1 MGTSNLRR
9 VRLALFVP
17 LILLGALVAGDD
29 PAKNP
34 ARAANRLAK
43 ETSPYLLLHAHNP
56 VDWYPW
62 GPEALARAKAE
73 NKPIFLSVGYSSCYW
88 CHVMERESFVDP
100 EIAKVLN
107 ANFVCI
113 KVDREERPDVDQVYM
128 AALQAFGPGG
138 WPMSVFLTPDGRPFF
153 AGTYFPPRD
162 RAGVSGFLT
171 IVKAVAKAWNEQRP
185 AIEKTAVAATDAVR
199 RRLKA
204 ASGARKLE
212 LSQDWA
218 EAGLKQ
224 LAEQFDPEYGGFG
237 FRPDNPRRPKFPQEA
252 DLAFLL
258 DRHQHPRQ
266 QGGNGS
272 EKPGSPEASPAVG
285 PRARARDADV
295 NAEAP
300 EPLQMVLVTLDH
312 MARGGIRDHLGGGYH
327 RYATDRFWTVPHFEK
342 MLYDNAQLA
351 SLHLLAYELTRD
363 SRWRDEADATFAFI
377 ASKMTAPEGGFF
389 SAFDAETNG
398 EEGAYYV
405 WTRDQVRAALG
416 DARDSEVFCE
426 AYGLNLEPNFEGGR
440 HVLHEP
446 RPRAELARAL
456 KTTPAELEARLAPL
470 RVRLL
475 GAREKRPAP
484 LCDDK
489 ILTGWNG
496 LMIAAYADGY
506 RILKDPRYREA
517 AEKAASF
524 ILSRLRLPDGRLL
537 RTYRQGKAKLPA
549 YLEDYAFLIQGLVK
563 LHAATEDPRW
573 LREAVGLTDRM
584 LTDFEDTEEGG
595 FYFTSDSHESL
606 LARAKDPFDSA
617 LPSGNSM
624 AILDLLALARSAG
637 NPAYREHAGK
647 ALAAFSAVLAES
659 PAAMPLGL
667 VGLRQYFE
675 TTPDRITPKP
685 LAAGAL
691 DEKPGPVVT
700 ASVRPNGNSTGAIT
714 AGEELDV
721 TVTVTIQE
729 GWHIYANP
737 AGLPE
742 MSPTTLA
749 LDPRAQRAV
758 SLVKVSYPGGKAQP
772 GEPPTSE
779 KLSIYEGKVAISV
792 RLRLADDATPGP
804 VSVPLTL
811 SYQACN
817 DRLCQAPAKLR
828 IPWTVQVQRQS
839 RGEGK

>member
-1 MGTSNLRR
+1 MCTTDLRR
-9 VRLALFVP
+9 FRFALIIPLAL
-17 LILLGALVAGDD
+17 LGVSLAGDD
-29 PAKNP
+29 PPKSPAK
-34 ARAANRLAK
+34 RANRLAK

-100 EIAKVLN
+100 EIAKALN

-113 KVDREERPDVDQVYM
+113 KVDREERPDVDQIYM

-171 IVKAVAKAWNEQRP
+171 IVNAVARAWNEQRV

-204 ASGARKLE
+204 SSGARKLE
-212 LSQDWA
+212 LSKDWA
-218 EAGLKQ
+218 AAGLKQ

-258 DRHQHPRQ
+258 DQRKRQTAESGSGRPDAPQHSLAVDP
-266 QGGNGS
+266 
-272 EKPGSPEASPAVG
+272 PG
-285 PRARARDADV
+285 RDGDAKTG
-295 NAEAP
+295 AP
-300 EPLQMVLVTLDH
+300 DPLRMVLLTLDR
-312 MARGGIRDHLGGGYH
+312 MAGGGIRDHLGGGYH

-351 SLHLLAYELTRD
+351 SLHLLAYELTGD
-363 SRWRDEADATFAFI
+363 PRWRDEAKSTFAFVE
-377 ASKMTAPEGGFF
+377 SKMTAPEGGFF

-398 EEGAYYV
+398 EEGGYYV
-405 WTRDQVRAALG
+405 WTRDQVRTALG
-416 DARDSEVFCE
+416 DGRDAEVFCE

-446 RPRAELARAL
+446 RTRADLAREL
-456 KTTPAELEARLAPL
+456 KTTPADLEARLAPL
-470 RVRLL
+470 RLRLL
-475 GAREKRPAP
+475 AVRDKRPAP

-506 RILKDPRYREA
+506 RVLKDLRYREA
-517 AEKAASF
+517 AEKAARF
-524 ILSRLRLPDGRLL
+524 ILGSLRSPDGRLL
-537 RTYRQGKAKLPA
+537 RTYREGKAKLPA
-549 YLEDYAFLIQGLVK
+549 YLEDYAFLIYGLVR
-563 LHAATEDPRW
+563 LHAATDEPKW
-573 LREAVGLTDRM
+573 LGEANTLTERM
-584 LTDFEDTEEGG
+584 LTDFEDAEEGG
-595 FYFTSDSHESL
+595 FFFTSDSHESL

-617 LPSGNSM
+617 IPSGNTM
-624 AILDLLALARSAG
+624 AIIDLIALHRSTG
-637 NPAYREHAGK
+637 SPAYREHAGK
-647 ALAAFSAVLAES
+647 ALAAFSAILAET

-667 VGLRQYFE
+667 VGLGQYFD
-675 TTPDRITPKP
+675 TLSDRITPKP

-691 DEKPGPVVT
+691 EETSGSVVT
-700 ASVRPNGNSTGAIT
+700 ASARLSGDSAAAIAPGNEFDA
-714 AGEELDV
+714 
-721 TVTVTIQE
+721 TVTATIRK
-729 GWHIYANP
+729 GWHLYANP
-737 AGLPE
+737 AGLAE
-742 MSPTTLA
+742 LIPTTLQ
-749 LDPRAQRAV
+749 LDPSAQETV
-758 SLVKVSYPGGKAQP
+758 SLVKVSYPAGKAHAVDP
-772 GEPPTSE
+772 ATPDRVFV
-779 KLSIYEGKVAISV
+779 YEGKIEIAV
-792 RLRLADDATPGP
+792 RLRLAGQTKSGS
-804 VSVPLTL
+804 VSVPLIVN
-811 SYQACN
+811 YQACN

-828 IPWTVQVQRQS
+828 VPWTIKVERPS
-839 RGEGK
+839 RP

>member
-1 MGTSNLRR
+1 MCTRNLHC
-9 VRLALFVP
+9 VRFALIVP
-17 LILLGALVAGDD
+17 LTLLVVGLGGDD
-29 PAKNP
+29 PPKSP
-34 ARAANRLAK
+34 AQPANRLGK

-88 CHVMERESFVDP
+88 CHVMERESFVDA
-100 EIAKVLN
+100 EIAKALN

-162 RAGVSGFLT
+162 RKGVTGFLT
-171 IVKAVAKAWNEQRP
+171 VVTAVAKAWNKQRE
-185 AIEKTAVAATDAVR
+185 AIEKTAVAATDIVR

-212 LSQDWA
+212 LSKDWA
-218 EAGLKQ
+218 AAGLKQ

-237 FRPDNPRRPKFPQEA
+237 FKPDNPRRPKFPQEA

-258 DRHQHPRQ
+258 DWHQRRIA
-266 QGGNGS
+266 GNGS
-272 EKPGSPEASPAVG
+272 AKPDVRQPPPA
-285 PRARARDADV
+285 DDS
-295 NAEAP
+295 
-300 EPLQMVLVTLDH
+300 PLQDGGVKTGALDPLRMVMFTLDR

-351 SLHLLAYELTRD
+351 SLHLLAYELTSD
-363 SRWRDEADATFAFI
+363 PRWRDEAEATFAFVE
-377 ASKMTAPEGGFF
+377 SKMTAPEGGFF

-416 DARDSEVFCE
+416 ENGDSQVFCE
-426 AYGLNLEPNFEGGR
+426 AYGLNLEPNFEEGR

-446 RPRAELARAL
+446 RTPTDLARAL
-456 KTTPAELEARLAPL
+456 KTTPAELEALLAPL

-475 GAREKRPAP
+475 AAREKRSAP

-506 RILKDPRYREA
+506 RVLKHPKYRQA

-524 ILSRLRLPDGRLL
+524 VLSTLRSPDGRLL

-549 YLEDYAFLIQGLVK
+549 YLEDYAFLVYGLLK
-563 LHAATEDPRW
+563 LHAASEDPKW
-573 LREAVGLTDRM
+573 LREATGLTERM
-584 LTDFEDTEEGG
+584 LTDFEDNEEGG
-595 FYFTSDSHESL
+595 FFFTSDSHESL
-606 LARAKDPFDSA
+606 LARAKDPFDNA

-624 AILDLLALARSAG
+624 AIIDLIALSRSTG
-637 NPAYREHAGK
+637 DPAYRDHAGK
-647 ALAAFSAVLAES
+647 ALAAFSTVLAET

-667 VGLRQYFE
+667 VGLGHYFD
-675 TTPDRITPKP
+675 TAADRITPKP
-685 LAAGAL
+685 LAGGTL
-691 DEKPGPVVT
+691 QDKPASVVT
-700 ASVRPNGNSTGAIT
+700 ASVRLSGDSAAAIAPGTEFDAIVT
-714 AGEELDV
+714 A
-721 TVTVTIQE
+721 TIQK
-729 GWHIYANP
+729 GWHLYANP

-742 MSPTTLA
+742 MNPTTLQ
-749 LDPRAQRAV
+749 LDPAARKTV
-758 SLVKVSYPGGKAQP
+758 SVIKVSYPKGKAQVV
-772 GEPPTSE
+772 EPAGPDQVYVYEE
-779 KLSIYEGKVAISV
+779 KVELTV
-792 RLRLADDATPGP
+792 RLRLADETKPGS
-804 VSVPLTL
+804 VSVPLIL

-817 DRLCQAPAKLR
+817 DRLCQAPARLR
-828 IPWTVQVQRQS
+828 VPLTFTVNR
-839 RGEGK
+839 